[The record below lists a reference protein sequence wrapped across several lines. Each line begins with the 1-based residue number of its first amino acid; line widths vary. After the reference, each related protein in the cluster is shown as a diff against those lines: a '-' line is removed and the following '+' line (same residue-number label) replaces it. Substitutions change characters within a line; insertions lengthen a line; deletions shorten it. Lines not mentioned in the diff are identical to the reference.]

1 MLSEDIRSESKTQ
14 YVLLTGHRKS
24 GTTMLSRLFDSYP
37 SSKVAVYPVDFT
49 LLYAAFDVNKLSP
62 DLDGLKTLIRK
73 SLSQSVAKFDGVV
86 LGQGQRPFNYIQF
99 HNEVIESIN
108 EELMYGNR
116 AKFCEYIADIYLR
129 TVGLQNPTHF
139 ILKETSQTVHWPE
152 FVKNHWKIVHLVRDP
167 RDLFSAIKEGIQGHY
182 SENLEFDLESLMS
195 VLFRYRVDSLS
206 AISAVQQARDNF
218 MEVLFEELTE
228 RPEKVM
234 RMVSSFLSIPFSD
247 SLLTPSELG
256 KPFVSNTYGDRKI
269 TSGKVSTKNI
279 NKWRDRISIS
289 EASVVEFFLAH
300 EMETYGYERG
310 FDQIQSDASDFYPL
324 ANTLYFFRKLG
335 FHEEVIA
342 KYKNSRASADNK

>member
-1 MLSEDIRSESKTQ
+1 MLSENMRSESKTQ

-37 SSKVAVYPVDFT
+37 SSEVVVYPVDFT
-49 LLYAAFDVNKLSP
+49 LIYAAFDVNKLSP
-62 DLDGLKTLIRK
+62 DLDGLKKLIRK
-73 SLSQSVAKFDGVV
+73 SLAQSVAKFDGVV
-86 LGQGQRPFNYIQF
+86 LGQGQRPFNYIRF
-99 HNEVIESIN
+99 HDEVIQSIN
-108 EELMYGNR
+108 DELMYGNR
-116 AKFCEYIADIYLR
+116 ANFCEYVANIYLR
-129 TVGLQNPTHF
+129 TVGVQKPSHF
-139 ILKETSQTVHWPE
+139 IVKETSQTVHWPE
-152 FVKNHWKIVHLVRDP
+152 FVKNDWKIVHLVRDP
-167 RDLFSAIKEGIQGHY
+167 RDVFSAIKEGIQGHY

-206 AISAVQQARDNF
+206 AISAVQQARGNF

-228 RPEKVM
+228 KPEKVM

-247 SLLTPSELG
+247 SLLAPSELG

-269 TSGKVSTKNI
+269 TSGKVSTKNV
-279 NKWRDRISIS
+279 NKWRDRISDS
-289 EASVVEFFLAH
+289 EASVLEFFLAH

-342 KYKNSRASADNK
+342 TYKNSQGNDEKN